1 MSAENNIFV
10 KIVSK
15 NVSEK
20 EVHNVYGNILV
31 YFKKGNKAA
40 KLKYGDFIWIKKP
53 LQIVTNSGNPGS
65 FNNQQYQAF
74 QQIYHQVYLTEND
87 YKVLGIGINTTSNSN
102 GVFSVNYTTLT
113 QAKDNLKNLI
123 LTRKGERLMQPEFG
137 CDVWK
142 VLFEQLDGMLIETS
156 IESSIL
162 DAVSIWL
169 PYLNIDTIVF
179 DYDEND
185 IDNNRIALDIKF
197 SLVSNKNLSESV
209 QITVN
214 N

>member
-1 MSAENNIFV
+1 MAIELGKVNVVDLAENN
-10 KIVSK
+10 
-15 NVSEK
+15 
-20 EVHNVYGNILV
+20 
-31 YFKKGNKAA
+31 
-40 KLKYGDFIWIKKP
+40 
-53 LQIVTNSGNPGS
+53 
-65 FNNQQYQAF
+65 
-74 QQIYHQVYLTEND
+74 
-87 YKVLGIGINTTSNSN
+87 YKVLGIGINRGSDSN
-102 GVFSVNYTTLT
+102 GMFAVNYTTLT

-137 CDVWK
+137 CDVWR
-142 VLFEQLDGMLIETS
+142 VLFEQMDGNTIETS

-197 SLVSNKNLSESV
+197 SLVSNRNLSESV
-209 QITVN
+209 QINVN

>member
-1 MSAENNIFV
+1 MAIELGKV
-10 KIVSK
+10 
-15 NVSEK
+15 NV
-20 EVHNVYGNILV
+20 VDL
-31 YFKKGNKAA
+31 A
-40 KLKYGDFIWIKKP
+40 
-53 LQIVTNSGNPGS
+53 
-65 FNNQQYQAF
+65 
-74 QQIYHQVYLTEND
+74 END
-87 YKVLGIGINTTSNSN
+87 YKVLGIGINSTSNSN
-102 GVFSVNYTTLT
+102 GIFAVNYTTIT

-137 CDVWK
+137 CDVWR
-142 VLFEQLDGMLIETS
+142 VLFEQMDGNVIETS
-156 IESSIL
+156 IETSIL

-197 SLVSNKNLSESV
+197 SLVSNKNLSESI